1 MKNSAELEGEYQ
13 EFIAKFTK
21 SAKDFNNDLSKLSL
35 ENKQRFKNEFKN
47 LVTLNLPNIIN
58 FIKNS

>member
-1 MKNSAELEGEYQ
+1 MKNSTELECEYQ

-21 SAKDFNNDLSKLSL
+21 SAKDFNNDLSKLSP
-35 ENKQRFKNEFKN
+35 ENKQRFEKEFKN
-47 LVTLNLPNIIN
+47 LVTLNLPNLIN

>member
-1 MKNSAELEGEYQ
+1 MNNSAELENEYQ

-21 SAKDFNNDLSKLSL
+21 SAKDFNDDLAKLSP
-35 ENKQRFKNEFKN
+35 ENKKRFEKEFKN

-58 FIKNS
+58 FIKNP